1 MLWSGG
7 PVSESRTTPLNH
19 GRTPL
24 PLRAQAMR
32 QRRTTDWTRLVVAV
46 LIVTAAALHARHPTG
61 FEQQLFSLINT
72 LPGGLRRLSIRVY
85 RLAGLWAF
93 GLIVATGLVTRRWR
107 LARDLVLAGLLA
119 AVISRVLGLTIQEG
133 IGKGIQGFV
142 RMGTGPSFPLQ
153 RLSVVTAIVAAAA
166 PYLTRPARLLG
177 RGALAV
183 VGLASMY
190 LGLAYPND
198 VVAALVLGW
207 GAAAA
212 VHLSFGSPAGRPTLE
227 HIEDALDG
235 LGVQTRELA
244 LEHHQPQGATLLTAE
259 PADPGQGPLRIKVL
273 GRDQAEAQLF
283 SKLWRSILYKE
294 SGRTLYLTRLQEVE
308 HEAYTRLVARAA
320 GVRTPDVVAA
330 GMADAR
336 VAILAVSEPR
346 GTRLSEAEPGMV
358 TDDLLAEVWRQ
369 VGALHSARLIHG
381 RLNAHAVIV
390 AADGPALT
398 DFDVAHTGPVSAS
411 VAGDVAE
418 LLASLAT
425 VVGPE
430 RALASAL
437 AGPGSGQVAKALPL
451 LQPAALTHQTRSA
464 LGSRKAGANVL
475 DQLREMGADA
485 TGTPTP
491 ALEQLHRVSATNLVL
506 AVGTLLAVGGLLAA
520 VGSPHALGAA
530 ASSAQWGW
538 LAAGFAISMSTNLA
552 YGLAMLG
559 TVTKRLPLWPTVELQ
574 VALSFSN
581 VAVPLGGTALQ
592 IRYLQ
597 RQGCDLPTAIAAG
610 GLLSTLGSGAA
621 WVPLLVFAVALSPRA
636 IDFGNLPTGAL
647 PTVALALGV
656 AALAAASL
664 VVGLPM
670 LRRRVLPPVT
680 HAAASVW
687 ETVRSSR
694 RLALLLGGNLL
705 VGLLLGV
712 CLSTCLL
719 AFGAHVPYWTVVVL
733 AVAISGMAAL
743 VPIPGGGT
751 ALSAVGLSGGLV
763 ALGVRQE
770 AAVGAVLANQLI
782 VTYLP
787 AVPGWFATKALV
799 RRDYL

>member
-1 MLWSGG
+1 M
-7 PVSESRTTPLNH
+7 
-19 GRTPL
+19 
-24 PLRAQAMR
+24 
-32 QRRTTDWTRLVVAV
+32 AV
-46 LIVTAAALHARHPTG
+46 LIVIAAALHARHPTR

-72 LPGGLRRLSIRVY
+72 LPGGLRPLLIRVY

-93 GLIVATGLVTRRWR
+93 GLIVAAGLVTRRWR

-133 IGKGIQGFV
+133 IGKGFQGFV
-142 RMGTGPSFPLQ
+142 RMGAGPSFPLQ
-153 RLSVVTAIVAAAA
+153 RLSVVTAIVAAGA
-166 PYLTRPARLLG
+166 PYLTRPARVLG
-177 RGALAV
+177 RGALGV
-183 VGLASMY
+183 VGVASMY

-212 VHLSFGSPAGRPTLE
+212 VHLAFGSPAGRPTLE
-227 HIEDALDG
+227 QVTTALEG
-235 LGVQTRELA
+235 LGVRARGVA
-244 LEHHQPQGATLLTAE
+244 LERHQPQGATLLTAE
-259 PADPGQGPLRIKVL
+259 PADPSQGILRIKVL

-283 SKLWRSILYKE
+283 SKLWRSVLYKQ
-294 SGRTLYLTRLQEVE
+294 SGRTLHLSRLQEVE
-308 HEAYTRLVARAA
+308 HEAYTRLAARNA
-320 GVRTPDVVAA
+320 GVRTPDVVAG

-346 GTRLSEAEPGMV
+346 GPRLSETEPGAV
-358 TDDLLAEVWRQ
+358 SDDLLAEVWRQ
-369 VGALHSARLIHG
+369 AGALHSARLIHG
-381 RLNAHAVIV
+381 RLNAQAVIV

-398 DFDVAHTGPVSAS
+398 DFDVARTAPVGAS
-411 VAGDVAE
+411 IAGDVAE

-425 VVGPE
+425 VVGPQ

-437 AGPGSGQVAKALPL
+437 AGPEGGQVARALPL

-464 LGSRKAGANVL
+464 LGSHKAGASVL

-485 TGTPTP
+485 TGTATP
-491 ALEQLHRVSATNLVL
+491 ALEQLHRVSATNLLL

-520 VGSPHALGAA
+520 VGSPQALAAA
-530 ASSAQWGW
+530 ASHAQWGW
-538 LAAGFAISMSTNLA
+538 LAAAFAISMSTNVA

-559 TVTKRLPLWPTVELQ
+559 TVTEGLPLWPTVELQ

-581 VAVPLGGTALQ
+581 VAVPMGGTALQ

-610 GLLSTLGSGAA
+610 GLLSTLGSAAA
-621 WVPLLVFAVALSPRA
+621 WIPLLAFAVALSPRA
-636 IDFGNLPTGAL
+636 IAFGNLPTGILPAAAL
-647 PTVALALGV
+647 VLGIL
-656 AALAAASL
+656 ALAAASL
-664 VVGLPM
+664 VVGLPA
-670 LRRRVLPPVT
+670 LRRIVLPPVA

-687 ETVRSSR
+687 DTVRSPR
-694 RLALLLGGNLL
+694 RLALLLGGNLV

-712 CLSTCLL
+712 CLSTCLS
-719 AFGAHVPYWTVVVL
+719 AFGAHVAFWTVVVL
-733 AVAISGMAAL
+733 AVAISGIAAL

-751 ALSAVGLSGGLV
+751 ALSAVGLSGALV

-787 AVPGWFATKALV
+787 AIPGWFAIKALV
-799 RRDYL
+799 HRDYL